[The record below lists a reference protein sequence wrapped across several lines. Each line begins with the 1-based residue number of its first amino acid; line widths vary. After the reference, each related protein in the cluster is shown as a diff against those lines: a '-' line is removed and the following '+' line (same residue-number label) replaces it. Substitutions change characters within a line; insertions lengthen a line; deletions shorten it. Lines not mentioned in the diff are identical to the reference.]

1 MVAGDIGNNALEE
14 TVSRAF
20 SPIGHEVTHDDTH
33 TCHRLENRVE
43 LFQNS
48 KMLKLKRNIQIYQ
61 ENL

>member
-14 TVSRAF
+14 TVCRAI

-33 TCHRLENRVE
+33 AYHRLENRVE

-48 KMLKLKRNIQIYQ
+48 KI
-61 ENL
+61 